1 MKEEEYQQR
10 SKRERIKDVATIAA
24 GAGIGAGLG
33 YLGAQHLTKS
43 QMAQALRK
51 VNPSDRLRY
60 MVPTSRMITTGAI
73 GATYLRDQKRREIE
87 GKRRQQRNVEKLQQE
102 KRAFIENWVY
112 NSLLR

>member
-1 MKEEEYQQR
+1 MREEELQQR
-10 SKRERIKDVATIAA
+10 SKKERLKDVATIAA
-24 GAGIGAGLG
+24 GAGIGGGIG
-33 YLGAQHLTKS
+33 YLGAQHLTRS
-43 QMAQALRK
+43 QVAQALRK
-51 VNPSDRLRY
+51 VKPSERLQY

-87 GKRRQQRNVEKLQQE
+87 GKRRQQRNVKKLQQE